1 MKLKGSHLEVTE
13 GEDEAEGSHLEAQV
27 EPLAASD

>member
-1 MKLKGSHLEVTE
+1 VTE